1 MSYEHTPYTDY
12 KDSNETWLGRVPA
25 HWDIVPLARIGR
37 FFKGNGGSKIDE
49 VTDGVPCI
57 RYGDL
62 YTQKETFISA
72 SRSFVTPERSADY
85 TPVQSGDILFA
96 GSGETLDEIGKSA
109 VCLIVGDACCGG
121 DVLILRPSSEM
132 NPRFLGY
139 ALESPQAI
147 HQKACMGRGVTIM
160 HIYISSLKYLRLAIP
175 PEGEQASIVRYLDY
189 MERRIRRYSRSKL
202 QLISLLREEK
212 QMIIQSAV
220 TRGINSNADLKASG
234 VAWLGDL
241 PSHWD
246 IVRLGTVLRERG
258 ETNDELRVTE
268 VLSVLRERGVI
279 PYAEKGNVGNKKSDD
294 ITRYKIVRPNDIV
307 VNSMN
312 VIIGSVGLSQYEG
325 CLSPV
330 YYVLTRRNEY
340 DDPRYLNAYFQTKL
354 FQRSLVR
361 IGYGIL
367 PHRMRIPM
375 SLLKCEPFPRPPA
388 SEQRD
393 IVRYIDGATARVE
406 AAIEHAQRQVSM
418 IKEYRSRLIA
428 DVVTGKL
435 DVREIAAKLPEENI
449 PEEVFLEGEE
459 LFAEDV
465 PEEDDSGLEASLEEL
480 DA

>member
-1 MSYEHTPYTDY
+1 MTRDITPYPAY
-12 KDSNETWLGRVPA
+12 KDSHLPWLGLIPQ
-25 HWDIVPLARIGR
+25 HWDVERTKARIA
-37 FFKGNGGSKIDE
+37 NIVE
-49 VTDGVPCI
+49 
-57 RYGDL
+57 
-62 YTQKETFISA
+62 SA
-72 SRSFVTPERSADY
+72 SERR
-85 TPVQSGDILFA
+85 L
-96 GSGETLDEIGKSA
+96 GEPHIALEHVESWTGIIRDSMPDTEFDSQVKRFHT
-109 VCLIVGDACCGG
+109 G
-121 DVLILRPSSEM
+121 DVLFGKLRPYLAKVALPRTGGICVGEFFVLRPRHPEVVLASYLSLLLRAQPIIDIINSSTFGAKM
-132 NPRFLGY
+132 PRADWQFVG
-139 ALESPQAI
+139 
-147 HQKACMGRGVTIM
+147 
-160 HIYISSLKYLRLAIP
+160 SLQLAFP
-175 PEGEQASIVRYLDY
+175 PLDEQAAIVRYL
-189 MERRIRRYSRSKL
+189 EHASQHVRRYLRTQL

-220 TRGINSNADLKASG
+220 TRGIDPNAPLTASG

-246 IVRLGTVLRERG
+246 IVRLGAVLRERG
-258 ETNDELRVTE
+258 ESNDDLKVTE

-279 PYAEKGNVGNKKSDD
+279 PYAEKGNIGNKKSDD

-340 DDPRYLNAYFQTKL
+340 DDPQYLNAYFQTKL

-388 SEQRD
+388 SEQRA
-393 IVRYIDGATARVE
+393 IVQYIGEATSRVD
-406 AAIEHAQRQVSM
+406 ATIEHAQRQAIL
-418 IKEYRSRLIA
+418 IKEYHSRLIA

-435 DVREIAAKLPEENI
+435 DVREVAANLPEESSR
-449 PEEVFLEGEE
+449 EEVFLEGEE
-459 LFAEDV
+459 LFAEDGL
-465 PEEDDSGLEASLEEL
+465 EEDDSGFEASLEEVE
-480 DA
+480 A